1 MKRILKHDTS
11 LMYEKKK
18 RVALPSGR
26 DGFGGRGQDS
36 FGAILW
42 VFGALK
48 STKQN

>member
-36 FGAILW
+36 FG
-42 VFGALK
+42 VK
-48 STKQN
+48 KPQNKTD